1 MCTLSRVTL
10 QQLGP
15 TQLRVRLVGSR
26 FLYKMA
32 RNSVGAI
39 VRVGSGELSLD
50 EVQHALRHGAFE
62 RSRSLPLTAPAH
74 GLVLQRVAFA
84 PEDDPFTGA
93 GVVGERDEEDE
104 RAVCRYCMNNENN
117 LLASRY
123 WCPKLHGFC
132 LSVYCISICTSE

>member
-1 MCTLSRVTL
+1 MVRDEARVADWQYIRQRTGTGNMPYDPL
-10 QQLGP
+10 CQP
-15 TQLRVRLVGSR
+15 GSR

-104 RAVCRYCMNNENN
+104 RAV
-117 LLASRY
+117 
-123 WCPKLHGFC
+123 
-132 LSVYCISICTSE
+132 SV